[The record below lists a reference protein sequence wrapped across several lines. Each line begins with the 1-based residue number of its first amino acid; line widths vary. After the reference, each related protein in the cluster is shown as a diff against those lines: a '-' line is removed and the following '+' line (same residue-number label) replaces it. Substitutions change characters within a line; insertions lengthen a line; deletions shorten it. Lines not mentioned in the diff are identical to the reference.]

1 MLRFPLHSGAF
12 PCKLV
17 LYSGKEV
24 PVRMENQ
31 GIPVMINL
39 LSLAKYPQMPPYPI
53 QLVTVGQLR
62 LMGDGQVMLN
72 YTESD
77 TDEESG
83 EVLSSEISLTF
94 TPGRVTM
101 VRLGDITNTMV
112 FVRGQRYEGPY
123 VTPYGEMNM
132 AVHALDVSGR
142 AGPEGGNLHLKYQL
156 YFDGQYA
163 STNELHL
170 EFAADRGEAKNET
183 AAKPGKTEKPEKG
196 QGRGRT

>member
-1 MLRFPLHSGAF
+1 
-12 PCKLV
+12 
-17 LYSGKEV
+17 
-24 PVRMENQ
+24 MENQ

-62 LMGDGQVMLN
+62 LLEDGSAMLN

-77 TDEESG
+77 TDEETG

-94 TPGRVTM
+94 APGRVTM

-123 VTPYGEMNM
+123 ATPYGEMNM
-132 AVHALDVSGR
+132 AVQALDVGGR
-142 AGPEGGNLHLKYQL
+142 VGPEGGNLHLKYQL
-156 YFDGQYA
+156 FFDGQYA

-170 EFAADRGEAKNET
+170 EFIAENAGTGNEKT
-183 AAKPGKTEKPEKG
+183 AKPGKPEKPGKG
-196 QGRGRT
+196 QGKEQA